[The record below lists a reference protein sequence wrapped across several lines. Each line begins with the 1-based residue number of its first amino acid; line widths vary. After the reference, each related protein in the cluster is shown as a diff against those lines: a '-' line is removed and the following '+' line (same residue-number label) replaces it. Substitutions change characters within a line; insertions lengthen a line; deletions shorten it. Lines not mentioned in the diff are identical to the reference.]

1 VILFLSF
8 NFTSLLVLS
17 LPSPQ
22 VAFALSS
29 QQNRSFFFLINSYKQ
44 RKKKKTEKAPKF
56 QTTSLS
62 VDDSMLPA
70 DMDRKAL
77 AITPPL
83 LLLSSFFF
91 HLRGAAFGSS
101 KAFHCLLL
109 LSCLLLS
116 SVNTLHNLADYDS
129 LGSNFAER
137 FQRFNDGSVG
147 VQNVCPSSNLLFSLL
162 PALGSEYHQ
171 FDPVLTFFSPGK
183 SSSSSSS
190 SLASNN
196 NLSGVVWLSLKPVH
210 IIEFQPFTG
219 FSRIGGGTK
228 PLSKE
233 LLGKENT
240 REWSIS
246 VSGNGL
252 MEQKRCEGLSL
263 EPGEESIKFLFFYR
277 TELSC
282 ASGVA
287 VFAVPMKSTAPV
299 LMLSLYKKPVSWWL
313 RAKKL
318 LIALLIAVALLI
330 LIFCF
335 NDHFVEERN
344 NIAVSKAEK
353 PSTITISLEMDTL
366 LRSISKETLQGS
378 NEVVSE
384 NSVTP
389 VASVSSCQVE
399 ETSELTVKT
408 AKDKKRRR
416 NKKKKKKGAVS
427 ELTTDVSSSQ
437 SGNSTPRSPLSPD
450 PPGVVVTQAATK
462 PATPKPALSHSATF
476 PVSGTKS
483 MVIIQGSSLAPN
495 ARAPGAKSRSEVK
508 EEEEYRYYDIWGDH
522 LTGLHLMDRFKE
534 VREGSSSSCFGEEDD
549 EFVSLFVKGPH
560 HNLLPGCSLAKPMAL
575 IKK

>member
-1 VILFLSF
+1 M
-8 NFTSLLVLS
+8 LL
-17 LPSPQ
+17 
-22 VAFALSS
+22 
-29 QQNRSFFFLINSYKQ
+29 
-44 RKKKKTEKAPKF
+44 
-56 QTTSLS
+56 
-62 VDDSMLPA
+62 A

-450 PPGVVVTQAATK
+450 PPG
-462 PATPKPALSHSATF
+462 
-476 PVSGTKS
+476 TKS